1 MKSKDVLNQ
10 TIMFYERLL
19 GSIRRFGLVA
29 TFIEGLKF
37 IFWMDVT
44 LFKFHIITKNAYE
57 LEKPL
62 PGIELREARP
72 EEYPQLL
79 EFSADFGKQEML
91 DRLALNHK
99 CIIAWE
105 KGKIVFYGWIG
116 INKVWLSFIG
126 RHIEFPQDTAY
137 FYNTFTAEDYRGKML
152 LPAFISYA
160 REFCADNNMP
170 FGFTLVFPET
180 GLPVRAYSKLV
191 GAEKISLFRF
201 QRRLG
206 IKSYSEREI
215 SIKEAA
221 NLTKRAKK

>member
-1 MKSKDVLNQ
+1 M
-10 TIMFYERLL
+10 
-19 GSIRRFGLVA
+19 VA
-29 TFIEGLKF
+29 TFIQGLKF
-37 IFWMDVT
+37 IFWMDIT
-44 LFKFHIITKNAYE
+44 LFKFYIIVKNAYR

-72 EEYPQLL
+72 EEYPELL
-79 EFSADFGKQEML
+79 EFSADFRKQEML
-91 DRLALNHK
+91 ERLALNHK
-99 CIIAWE
+99 CVIAWE

-116 INKVWLSFIG
+116 MNKVWLSFLG
-126 RHIEFPQDTAY
+126 RYIEFPQDTAY
-137 FYNTFTAEDYRGKML
+137 FYNTFTDEDYRGKML

-170 FGFTLVFPET
+170 FGFTHVFPET
-180 GLPVRAYSKLV
+180 GLPVGAYSKLV
-191 GAEKISLFRF
+191 GADKIYLVRF

-221 NLTKRAKK
+221 KLTKKVRK